1 MATKFSNI
9 VDFDDM
15 VGDFHLTYAEG
26 YETRFND
33 MVTTNEYRVLINM
46 LGASLYN
53 TYVADQEL
61 PAWTDLLNGSEGYE
75 DSFEVIRNWE
85 GLVYLLVPFHY
96 STWVKINQY
105 HSELTGF
112 VVNNQENST
121 LLSSHQINV
130 ISNNA
135 YNEFLRRYNECFI
148 FLYTN
153 LETYTEFDS
162 YFVHYKPKGR
172 VIKTSIL

>member
-1 MATKFSNI
+1 MATKFDNI

-15 VGDFHLTYAEG
+15 VGEFNLTFDSNYQS
-26 YETRFND
+26 RFNS
-33 MVTTNEYRVLINM
+33 MVTNNEYKVLINM

-53 TYVADQEL
+53 TYVATPAL
-61 PAWTDLLNGSEGYE
+61 TAWTNLLDGEEGYE
-75 DSFEVIRNWE
+75 DSYEVIRNWE
-85 GLVYLLVPFHY
+85 GLKYLLIPFHY

-121 LLSSHQINV
+121 PLSNHQINV

-135 YNEFLRRYNECFI
+135 FNEFLRRYNECFI